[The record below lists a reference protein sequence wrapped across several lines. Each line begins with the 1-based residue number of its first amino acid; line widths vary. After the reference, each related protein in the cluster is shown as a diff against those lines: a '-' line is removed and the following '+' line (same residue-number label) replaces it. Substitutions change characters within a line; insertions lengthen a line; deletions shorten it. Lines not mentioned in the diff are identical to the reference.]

1 MQNKIEKQEEYI
13 NKVKAINNGKKFEIY
28 DINYGMP
35 TK

>member
-28 DINYGMP
+28 RY
-35 TK
+35 